1 MFIRRIALLI
11 SFAALSVK
19 AAHASSDWLA
29 DELLRQLQEM
39 RAEVK
44 ALRDDVSGLR
54 EDISHLQP
62 RQDTS
67 LGKSDKAGL
76 LSTSGEPHFGS
87 ADAQLVIVEFSDF
100 ECPFCTRHNKQTWPQ
115 IRDTFVET
123 GQVQYVMKDFPLEFH
138 AKATDAAMA
147 GYCANE
153 QGRYEGM
160 RNALFENPRSL
171 GRDFYMRV
179 AKSEQLDAA
188 KFAQCLDSVAA
199 RQEVEADLAEG
210 MALGVTGTPTFFIGR
225 VVNGTVTDTKMIT
238 GAVGFDRFRQVLEGY
253 LQ

>member
-1 MFIRRIALLI
+1 MLLSLVIAL
-11 SFAALSVK
+11 AAPVVS
-19 AAHASSDWLA
+19 AADDWLN

-44 ALRDDVSGLR
+44 ALRDDVRGLR
-54 EDISHLQP
+54 EEIRHLQP

-67 LGKSDKAGL
+67 LGKSGKAEL
-76 LSTSGEPHFGS
+76 LSIGNEPHFGS
-87 ADAQLVIVEFSDF
+87 ADAQVVIVEFSDF

-160 RNALFENPRSL
+160 RNALFENPRDL
-171 GRDFYMRV
+171 GRDFYMKV
-179 AKSEQLDAA
+179 AEREQLDGA
-188 KFAQCLDSVAA
+188 KFAACLDSAAA

-210 MALGVTGTPTFFIGR
+210 MALGVTGTPTFFVGR
-225 VVNGTVTDTKMIT
+225 VVNGTVTDTKMIS
-238 GAVGFDRFRQVLEGY
+238 GAVGFDRFRQEIGGY

>member
-1 MFIRRIALLI
+1 MFNKKRDRKSYMFGTWNRMLLSLMVALVSPI
-11 SFAALSVK
+11 VCAA
-19 AAHASSDWLA
+19 DEWLTG
-29 DELLRQLQEM
+29 ELLRQLQEM
-39 RAEVK
+39 GAEVT

-62 RQDTS
+62 HQDTS

-87 ADAQLVIVEFSDF
+87 ADAQLVIVEFYDF

-147 GYCANE
+147 GYCAND

-160 RNALFENPRSL
+160 RNA
-171 GRDFYMRV
+171 M
-179 AKSEQLDAA
+179 
-188 KFAQCLDSVAA
+188 
-199 RQEVEADLAEG
+199 
-210 MALGVTGTPTFFIGR
+210 T
-225 VVNGTVTDTKMIT
+225 
-238 GAVGFDRFRQVLEGY
+238 
-253 LQ
+253 